1 MKALKVSKKLLKAII
16 ALAGSIILCGGVCLA
31 WFAVNDN
38 VGADGT
44 IPSIR
49 DINIK
54 DFEIKAYE
62 LKTPSYEGGV
72 TTYSVGDEVAGP
84 NVVMSAYGEF
94 AGGATALLLEFSYT
108 FNEDLGKDYAIYA
121 YCEDTY
127 GEITSKT
134 GSNGLVLDCALSSV
148 ISFYEIA
155 GSQPASKPSTVTVD
169 EEKKGQDIDDTD
181 GSIITIQEGIK
192 DTGADGTKTIKF
204 YCIIDYAENKIY
216 SQYYK
221 ALTIE
226 GTTLSTPMDFAN
238 DISFYIQEV

>member
-1 MKALKVSKKLLKAII
+1 MKALKVSKRLLKAII
-16 ALAGSIILCGGVCLA
+16 ALAASIILCGGICLA
-31 WFAVNDN
+31 WFAMNDK
-38 VGADGT
+38 VGANGANT
-44 IPSIR
+44 AIK

-54 DFEIKAYE
+54 DFEVKAYE

-72 TTYSVGDEVAGP
+72 TTYSVGNEVAGP
-84 NVVMSAYGEF
+84 SVEMSAYGEF

-108 FNEDLGKDYAIYA
+108 FNEDLGKDYAIFA
-121 YCEDTY
+121 YCKDTY

-134 GSNGLVLDCALSSV
+134 DGSGLVLDCALSSV

-169 EEKKGQDIDDTD
+169 SEKENKDIDDTD
-181 GSIITIQEGIK
+181 GSIVTIQEGIK

-216 SQYYK
+216 SQY
-221 ALTIE
+221 
-226 GTTLSTPMDFAN
+226 SRR
-238 DISFYIQEV
+238 